1 MLVEKKILSD
11 HFEEIYVSWFS
22 RMKYFALE
30 YVVSEEDAENIVQ
43 DVFTELWER
52 KEILAYDVNLVALL
66 FTSIKNRC
74 IDLLRHRIVVKE
86 AVNLIQEEY
95 QATLRMK
102 LASLELFDQ
111 SLLSEQDIERIIT
124 EVVDSLPEKCREI
137 FIKSKIEGK
146 KQKDIAAELN
156 ISLKT
161 VENQMDIAYKK
172 IKKRIERLSPFIN
185 IFTLLIKKIRLSSW
199 GFWFPDPF
207 IKNKS
212 GKYER
217 TDT

>member
-1 MLVEKKILSD
+1 MEIENAVILFTQKKDAGWKENTIRPFWRNICLLVFPD
-11 HFEEIYVSWFS
+11 EIFRSGVC
-22 RMKYFALE
+22 RVRRRRRKYRPGRI
-30 YVVSEEDAENIVQ
+30 YRIVGK
-43 DVFTELWER
+43 

-124 EVVDSLPEKCREI
+124 EVVDSLPKKCREI

-161 VENQMDIAYKK
+161 VENQMAIAYKK
-172 IKKRIERLSPFIN
+172 IKSELKDYLP
-185 IFTLLIKKIRLSSW
+185 LLIFLLA
-199 GFWFPDPF
+199 
-207 IKNKS
+207 N
-212 GKYER
+212 
-217 TDT
+217 

>member
-111 SLLSEQDIERIIT
+111 SLLSDIERIIT

-161 VENQMDIAYKK
+161 VENQMAIAYKK
-172 IKKRIERLSPFIN
+172 IKSELKDYLP
-185 IFTLLIKKIRLSSW
+185 LLIFLLA
-199 GFWFPDPF
+199 
-207 IKNKS
+207 N
-212 GKYER
+212 
-217 TDT
+217 

>member
-102 LASLELFDQ
+102 LAS
-111 SLLSEQDIERIIT
+111 
-124 EVVDSLPEKCREI
+124 
-137 FIKSKIEGK
+137 KIEGK

-172 IKKRIERLSPFIN
+172 IKSELKDYLP
-185 IFTLLIKKIRLSSW
+185 LLIFLLA
-199 GFWFPDPF
+199 
-207 IKNKS
+207 N
-212 GKYER
+212 
-217 TDT
+217 

>member
-1 MLVEKKILSD
+1 MLAENKILSD

-30 YVVSEEDAENIVQ
+30 YVVSEEDAENVVQ

-66 FTSIKNRC
+66 FTSIKNRS

-86 AVNLIQEEY
+86 AVNLMQEEY

-124 EVVDSLPEKCREI
+124 EVIDSLPEKCRKI

-146 KQKDIAAELN
+146 KQKEIAVELN

-161 VENQMDIAYKK
+161 VENQMAIAYKK
-172 IKKRIERLSPFIN
+172 IKSELKDYLP
-185 IFTLLIKKIRLSSW
+185 LLIFLLA
-199 GFWFPDPF
+199 
-207 IKNKS
+207 N
-212 GKYER
+212 
-217 TDT
+217 

>member
-1 MLVEKKILSD
+1 MEIENAVILFTQKKDAGWKENTIRP
-11 HFEEIYVSWFS
+11 FWRKYVSWFS

-172 IKKRIERLSPFIN
+172 IKSELKDYLP
-185 IFTLLIKKIRLSSW
+185 LLIFLLA
-199 GFWFPDPF
+199 
-207 IKNKS
+207 N
-212 GKYER
+212 
-217 TDT
+217 

>member
-1 MLVEKKILSD
+1 MVFPD
-11 HFEEIYVSWFS
+11 EIFRSGVC
-22 RMKYFALE
+22 RVRRRRRKYRPGRI
-30 YVVSEEDAENIVQ
+30 YRIVGK
-43 DVFTELWER
+43 

-124 EVVDSLPEKCREI
+124 EVVDSLPKKCREI

-161 VENQMDIAYKK
+161 VENQMAIA
-172 IKKRIERLSPFIN
+172 
-185 IFTLLIKKIRLSSW
+185 
-199 GFWFPDPF
+199 
-207 IKNKS
+207 
-212 GKYER
+212 
-217 TDT
+217 

>member
-1 MLVEKKILSD
+1 MGK
-11 HFEEIYVSWFS
+11 
-22 RMKYFALE
+22 
-30 YVVSEEDAENIVQ
+30 
-43 DVFTELWER
+43 

-137 FIKSKIEGK
+137 LSKAK
-146 KQKDIAAELN
+146 
-156 ISLKT
+156 
-161 VENQMDIAYKK
+161 
-172 IKKRIERLSPFIN
+172 
-185 IFTLLIKKIRLSSW
+185 
-199 GFWFPDPF
+199 
-207 IKNKS
+207 
-212 GKYER
+212 
-217 TDT
+217 

>member
-1 MLVEKKILSD
+1 
-11 HFEEIYVSWFS
+11 
-22 RMKYFALE
+22 MKYFALE

-137 FIKSKIEGK
+137 FIKSKIE
-146 KQKDIAAELN
+146 KDIAAELN

-161 VENQMDIAYKK
+161 VENQMAIAYKK
-172 IKKRIERLSPFIN
+172 IKSELKDYLP
-185 IFTLLIKKIRLSSW
+185 LLIFLLA
-199 GFWFPDPF
+199 
-207 IKNKS
+207 N
-212 GKYER
+212 
-217 TDT
+217 

>member
-43 DVFTELWER
+43 DVFTELWEK

-74 IDLLRHRIVVKE
+74 IDLLRHRIVVK
-86 AVNLIQEEY
+86 EEY

-146 KQKDIAAELN
+146 KQKDIATELN

-161 VENQMDIAYKK
+161 VENQMAIAYKK
-172 IKKRIERLSPFIN
+172 IKSELKDYLP
-185 IFTLLIKKIRLSSW
+185 LLIFLLA
-199 GFWFPDPF
+199 
-207 IKNKS
+207 N
-212 GKYER
+212 
-217 TDT
+217 

>member
-137 FIKSKIEGK
+137 FIKRK

-172 IKKRIERLSPFIN
+172 IKSELKDYLP
-185 IFTLLIKKIRLSSW
+185 LLIFLLA
-199 GFWFPDPF
+199 
-207 IKNKS
+207 N
-212 GKYER
+212 
-217 TDT
+217 

>member
-124 EVVDSLPEKCREI
+124 EVVDSLPEKCLREI

-161 VENQMDIAYKK
+161 VENQMAIAYKK
-172 IKKRIERLSPFIN
+172 IKS
-185 IFTLLIKKIRLSSW
+185 
-199 GFWFPDPF
+199 D
-207 IKNKS
+207 
-212 GKYER
+212 
-217 TDT
+217 

>member
-1 MLVEKKILSD
+1 M
-11 HFEEIYVSWFS
+11 
-22 RMKYFALE
+22 
-30 YVVSEEDAENIVQ
+30 SEEDAENIVQ

-111 SLLSEQDIERIIT
+111 SLLSEQDIEL
-124 EVVDSLPEKCREI
+124 VDSLPEKCREI

-172 IKKRIERLSPFIN
+172 IKSELKDYLP
-185 IFTLLIKKIRLSSW
+185 LLIFLLA
-199 GFWFPDPF
+199 
-207 IKNKS
+207 N
-212 GKYER
+212 
-217 TDT
+217 

>member
-86 AVNLIQEEY
+86 AVNLIQ
-95 QATLRMK
+95 ATLRMK

-161 VENQMDIAYKK
+161 VENQMAIAYKK
-172 IKKRIERLSPFIN
+172 IKSELKDYLP
-185 IFTLLIKKIRLSSW
+185 LLIFLLA
-199 GFWFPDPF
+199 
-207 IKNKS
+207 N
-212 GKYER
+212 
-217 TDT
+217 